1 MPKKASKKAK
11 SAAKKSVSSPVK
23 PKAATEKTTD
33 KLVNNKKAADKRSK
47 KETTATKATSKSA
60 AEPSKK
66 KSTRPLPPNKPK
78 NADVRS
84 REYLTASEI
93 KSLKSAA
100 SKAAYNGFRDRWL
113 ISIIYAHAL
122 RVSEACHLKWDQVDL
137 QRAKLHVNRLKN
149 GDPSVHYLEGEEL
162 RALRQLRRE
171 HPDSAFVFNSQ
182 RQGPLSTRQVHSI
195 IARAGELA
203 GIPFSV
209 HPHMLRHAKGFQLA
223 GRGEDTRAIQGY
235 FGHKVIQHTV
245 IYTKLDPKRYKGFG
259 RD

>member
-11 SAAKKSVSSPVK
+11 SAAKTPVASAKK
-23 PKAATEKTTD
+23 PKKAVEKPAVAAP
-33 KLVNNKKAADKRSK
+33 A
-47 KETTATKATSKSA
+47 
-60 AEPSKK
+60 KK
-66 KSTRPLPPNKPK
+66 KSKSSRSLPPNKPR

-93 KSLKSAA
+93 RSLKSAA
-100 SKAAYNGFRDRWL
+100 SKAPLNGFRDRWL

-122 RVSEACHLKWDQVDL
+122 RVSEACDLRWDQVDL

-171 HPDSAFVFNSQ
+171 HPDSDFVFVSQ
-182 RQGPLSTRQVHSI
+182 RQGPLSSRQVHTI
-195 IARAGELA
+195 IARAGEMA
-203 GIPFSV
+203 GINFPV

-235 FGHKVIQHTV
+235 FGHKAIQHTV
-245 IYTKLDPKRYKGFG
+245 LYTKLDPKRYKGFG